1 MRQRRFSETD
11 DFQVHAWIR
20 LLYGEYLLT
29 YFRRTTLTTA
39 NVKIFPS
46 RFVKKSFIMIL
57 TPIGRTTIAAA
68 MSGMDQIWKS
78 SLLCNVYTVNP

>member
-46 RFVKKSFIMIL
+46 RFVKKSFI
-57 TPIGRTTIAAA
+57 PIGRTTIAAA

>member
-46 RFVKKSFIMIL
+46 RFVKKSFI
-57 TPIGRTTIAAA
+57 PIGRTTIAAA

-78 SLLCNVYTVNP
+78 SLLCIVYTVNP